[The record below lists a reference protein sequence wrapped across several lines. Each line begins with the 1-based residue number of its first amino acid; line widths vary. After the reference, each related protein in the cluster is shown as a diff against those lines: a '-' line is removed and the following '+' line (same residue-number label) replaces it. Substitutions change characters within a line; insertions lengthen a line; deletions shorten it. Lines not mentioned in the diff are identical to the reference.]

1 MRKLLLGGVLALM
14 AVSASAEYDTSV
26 SDKQIIDDAKGMV
39 SASLK
44 DPDSATFKNVKVY
57 RVKNKNTGNVNVSA
71 VCGEVNAKN
80 SYGGYVGYSNFAV
93 MLLGKKPTIAVENS
107 ERSLYPMLKAFCQD

>member
-1 MRKLLLGGVLALM
+1 MKRLILASLLALTSV
-14 AVSASAEYDTSV
+14 ANAKYDTSV

-57 RVKNKNTGNVNVSA
+57 RVKNKNTCDVNVSA
-71 VCGEVNAKN
+71 VCGAVNAKN

-93 MLLGKKPTIAVENS
+93 VLLGEKPMIAVENS
-107 ERSLYPMLKAFCQD
+107 ERSFYPMLKAFCQD